1 MNTERE
7 QILSGI
13 AGFDKRLRRKNKH
26 FSALKDLVVMLEKME
41 EEGSFA
47 EKAAPLLKDAT
58 DALEGLSLFVRTG
71 DTVTSIPEE
80 MSDAH
85 GAVYEYIRSEHG
97 FAGNIIALDA
107 SGGKTGDALSNCR
120 REGYATCI
128 FVPVRHDD
136 VDMGFMCIPGSTA
149 GIPPED
155 DALFLCYVGEILGV
169 FFQHMSLKRQL
180 SFANHKMETQYQD
193 LFAVYSVA
201 KALGTNLDLKATLE
215 SGLDTILRQEV
226 LNVLAKGG
234 IFILNDETNR
244 LEMAC
249 SRNLPDALVQME
261 KSIPLGHCLC
271 GIAAQT
277 GEILTSE
284 DCFAD
289 SRHTTTYDGIA
300 SHGHI
305 IVPLKVKEKILGV
318 LFLYLPTGVKVTS
331 RQIDVVTA
339 ISNQLSVA
347 LDNARLYERVKHLS
361 IHDPLTG
368 LLNRNVLYE
377 RMDEELSRARRFG
390 EVLGVA
396 IVDIDRFKRINDQFG
411 HVAGDQV
418 LREIAACLKKNMRGS
433 DVLARFGGDEFVV
446 LLPHTS
452 REGAAIALER
462 LRKSATCNST
472 VPAAEGGPETVTLSM
487 GVAFSTPE
495 TSLTATQ
502 LIEEADRALYRAK
515 EAGRNR
521 MAAAEPGTPANG

>member
-1 MNTERE
+1 MTTEQESVFSR
-7 QILSGI
+7 I
-13 AGFDKRLRRKNKH
+13 AEFDKRLRRKNKH
-26 FSALKDLVVMLEKME
+26 LSALKDLVVMLEKTE
-41 EEGSFA
+41 EEKSFA

-58 DALEGLSLFVRTG
+58 DARDGLSLFVRTG
-71 DTVTSIPEE
+71 ETVVAIPVEK
-80 MSDAH
+80 SDAY
-85 GAVYEYIRSEHG
+85 GAVYEHIRSEHG
-97 FAGNIIALDA
+97 FGRNILALDA
-107 SGGKTGDALSNCR
+107 GDGKAGDALSSCR
-120 REGYATCI
+120 REGYPACI
-128 FVPVRHDD
+128 FVPVHHGD
-136 VDMGFMCIPGSTA
+136 VDMGFLCVPGGA
-149 GIPPED
+149 AVMPPED
-155 DALFLCYVGEILGV
+155 DALFLRYVGEILGV
-169 FFQHMSLKRQL
+169 FFHHMTLKKQL
-180 SFANHKMETQYQD
+180 SSAKHKMETQYQD

-201 KALGTNLDLKATLE
+201 KALGTNLDLATTLE

-226 LNVLAKGG
+226 LNVLGKGG
-234 IFILNDETNR
+234 IFILNDETNC

-249 SRNLPDALVQME
+249 SRNLPDTLVQME

-277 GEILTSE
+277 GEIILSD

-289 SRHTTTYDGIA
+289 SRHHTHYDGMA

-318 LFLYLPTGVKVTS
+318 LFLYLPPGVTATP
-331 RQIDVVTA
+331 RQIDVVRA
-339 ISNQLSVA
+339 ISNQLSVS

-411 HVAGDQV
+411 HASGDQV
-418 LREIAACLKKNMRGS
+418 LREIAARLKKNMRGS
-433 DVLARFGGDEFVV
+433 DVVARFGGDEFVV
-446 LLPHTS
+446 LLTHTS

-462 LRKSATCNST
+462 LRKSVTCDVA
-472 VPAAEGGPETVTLSM
+472 VPAGKGRPETVTLSM
-487 GVAFSTPE
+487 GVSFWTPE
-495 TSLTATQ
+495 TSLTAAQ

-515 EAGRNR
+515 EAGRNT
-521 MAAAEPGTPANG
+521 MTVAEPGTPANG